1 MSALQFSNDAFVEAV
16 KKGGREREAA
26 IRWLYLDQDLRA
38 KVGAFVRNNQ
48 GNQEDGTDIFHE
60 GILVLDRNIRENRF
74 RGDAPVKGYFFS
86 ICRFLWMNRFR
97 KQAKVSLMEP
107 GAAPEQPDED
117 TPEGVFHR
125 EELKEVL
132 RNVLNTLG
140 EQCRKILEMWKL
152 SYSMAEIAASL
163 GMDNDAQ
170 ARKAKYRCHLGLMQH
185 LDNNPGIAQLLKQWL

>member
-1 MSALQFSNDAFVEAV
+1 MDE
-16 KKGGREREAA
+16 
-26 IRWLYLDQDLRA
+26 
-38 KVGAFVRNNQ
+38 
-48 GNQEDGTDIFHE
+48 
-60 GILVLDRNIRENRF
+60 
-74 RGDAPVKGYFFS
+74 PVPETG
-86 ICRFLWMNRFR
+86 
-97 KQAKVSLMEP
+97 LMEP